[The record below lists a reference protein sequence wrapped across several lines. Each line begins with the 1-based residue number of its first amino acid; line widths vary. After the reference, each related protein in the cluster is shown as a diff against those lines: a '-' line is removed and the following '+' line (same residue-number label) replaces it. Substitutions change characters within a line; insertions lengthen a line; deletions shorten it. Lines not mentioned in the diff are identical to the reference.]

1 MFIYVQLIFEQ
12 HGFELRRSTYTIIF
26 FNKYI
31 PQHRTISS
39 WLNCWMWS
47 LRYGGPTVSY
57 TRIFD
62 TQKVGTLTF
71 RLFKGQLYTH
81 THTVAAVQLLS
92 RIRLC
97 DPVACSTPGFSV
109 LQLSPG
115 VCANSRPELVM
126 LSNHL
131 ILCCPLLLLP
141 ECVYMHVDKYIH
153 IYIYIQGSSIL

>member
-81 THTVAAVQLLS
+81 THCCCCSVVKSYPPLWPCGLQHTRLPWLFRCSHAYFTRVSAPQTSCFLLY
-92 RIRLC
+92 
-97 DPVACSTPGFSV
+97 
-109 LQLSPG
+109 LSLHSCVWHSAWP
-115 VCANSRPELVM
+115 
-126 LSNHL
+126 
-131 ILCCPLLLLP
+131 ILCIKNVMN
-141 ECVYMHVDKYIH
+141 E
-153 IYIYIQGSSIL
+153 